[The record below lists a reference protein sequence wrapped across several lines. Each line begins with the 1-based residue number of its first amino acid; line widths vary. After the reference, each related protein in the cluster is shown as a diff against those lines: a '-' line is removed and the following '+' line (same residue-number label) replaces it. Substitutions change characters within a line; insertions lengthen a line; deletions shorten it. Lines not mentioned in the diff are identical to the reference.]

1 MNNFLYA
8 MMRTNVISLL
18 VTVEFEAWRKYNYV
32 LRNFTFSRHEGNF
45 RIDFLVGQQR
55 QGLHIGYRRNYHQV
69 SSKTFRIESE
79 SPRQLLTGYYE
90 QV

>member
-1 MNNFLYA
+1 

-69 SSKTFRIESE
+69 SSKTFRIKSE
-79 SPRQLLTGYYE
+79 SPRQLLTEYYE